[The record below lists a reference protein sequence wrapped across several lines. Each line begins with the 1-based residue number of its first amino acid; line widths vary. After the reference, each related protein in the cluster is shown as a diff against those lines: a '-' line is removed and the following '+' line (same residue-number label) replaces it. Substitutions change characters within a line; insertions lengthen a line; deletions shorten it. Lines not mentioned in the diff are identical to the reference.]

1 MSNKEQC
8 VALLDEFS
16 EAQLVNVAAM
26 LKTMRQTVTQAIED
40 EWDETPNA
48 TTIAALIEGD
58 EMLRNGTGEGW
69 TGSTADFFA
78 MLDAEDE
85 EEDDA

>member
-48 TTIAALIEGD
+48 TTIAAIEELESG
-58 EMLRNGTGEGW
+58 GGERW

-85 EEDDA
+85 DEDDA

>member
-1 MSNKEQC
+1 MSNRAQC

-48 TTIAALIEGD
+48 TTIAAIEELESG
-58 EMLRNGTGEGW
+58 GGERW

>member
-8 VALLDEFS
+8 VALLDDFT

-40 EWDETPNA
+40 EWGETPNA
-48 TTIAALIEGD
+48 TTIAAIEELESG
-58 EMLRNGTGEGW
+58 GGERW

>member
-8 VALLDEFS
+8 VALLDDFT

-26 LKTMRQTVTQAIED
+26 LKTMKQTVTQAIED

-48 TTIAALIEGD
+48 TTIAAIEELESG
-58 EMLRNGTGEGW
+58 GGERW

>member
-48 TTIAALIEGD
+48 TTIAAIEELESG
-58 EMLRNGTGEGW
+58 GGERW

>member
-1 MSNKEQC
+1 MSNREQC

-48 TTIAALIEGD
+48 TTIAAIEELESG
-58 EMLRNGTGEGW
+58 GGERW

>member
-8 VALLDEFS
+8 VALLDDFT

-26 LKTMRQTVTQAIED
+26 LKTMKD

-85 EEDDA
+85 EDGNA

>member
-8 VALLDEFS
+8 VALLDDFT

-58 EMLRNGTGEGW
+58 EMLRNGTGQHFQ
-69 TGSTADFFA
+69 GSAEDFFA
-78 MLDAEDE
+78 MLDE
-85 EEDDA
+85 EAGDADD

>member
-1 MSNKEQC
+1 MSNREQC

-26 LKTMRQTVTQAIED
+26 LKTMRQTVTQASED

-48 TTIAALIEGD
+48 TTIAAIEELESG
-58 EMLRNGTGEGW
+58 GGERW

>member
-26 LKTMRQTVTQAIED
+26 LKTMRQTVAQAIED

-48 TTIAALIEGD
+48 TTIAAIEELESG
-58 EMLRNGTGEGW
+58 GGERW

>member
-1 MSNKEQC
+1 MSNREQC

-48 TTIAALIEGD
+48 TTIAAIEELESG
-58 EMLRNGTGEGW
+58 GGERW
-69 TGSTADFFA
+69 TGSTADVFA